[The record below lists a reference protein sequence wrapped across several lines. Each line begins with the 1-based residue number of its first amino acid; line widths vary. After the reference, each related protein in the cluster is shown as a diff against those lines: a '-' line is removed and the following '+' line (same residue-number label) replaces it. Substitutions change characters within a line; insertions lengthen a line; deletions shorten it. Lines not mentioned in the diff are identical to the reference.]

1 LVFTTSE
8 DRGLPKRRP
17 FLKKQMVMDIY
28 KGKLTAKDA
37 KRSFNNNGAGNGMV
51 SWIIINTSA
60 VIAKLN
66 ISIGD
71 VRIMPVDYAVAPGKG
86 SFSIPGI
93 VLQSK
98 ENLSIETS
106 QNIDYYITVTPIS

>member
-1 LVFTTSE
+1 
-8 DRGLPKRRP
+8 
-17 FLKKQMVMDIY
+17 MDH
-28 KGKLTAKDA
+28 
-37 KRSFNNNGAGNGMV
+37 
-51 SWIIINTSA
+51 INTSA

-71 VRIMPVDYAVAPGKG
+71 VRIMPVDYAVARGKG